1 MTYKMS
7 HAEVIGVTNGAI
19 GGKMPVKVVTFS
31 VQQGSNGHRI
41 AQLVGQ
47 RLGFT
52 YYDNE
57 IVSEA
62 ASIAGVSLETV
73 AAAERWPTFIERM
86 LERLAMTTVV
96 SEGVMPAPPS
106 TSPSTMMMT
115 SADYRAIIEQVIT
128 NLAERGGCV
137 IVGHAGQAVLKNTPS
152 VFKVLVSGSVEK
164 RTKQAMEDQ
173 NIGEKEAHVFVKN
186 SDKQRL
192 DFFKHIYSI
201 DWLDSSHY
209 DITLNTDDINVDTAV
224 SMVMTG
230 IESTP

>member
-1 MTYKMS
+1 
-7 HAEVIGVTNGAI
+7 
-19 GGKMPVKVVTFS
+19 MPVKVVTFS

-47 RLGFT
+47 KLGFP

-62 ASIAGVSLETV
+62 ASIVGVSAETV

-106 TSPSTMMMT
+106 TSPSNMMMT
-115 SADYRAIIEQVIT
+115 SADYRGIVEQVIT
-128 NLAERGGCV
+128 NLADRGGCV
-137 IVGHAGQAVLKNTPS
+137 IVGHAAQAVLKNTPS
-152 VFKVLVSGSVEK
+152 VFKVLVTGSAERRARQVM
-164 RTKQAMEDQ
+164 QDQ
-173 NIGEKEAHVFVKN
+173 NLEEKEALDFIKN
-186 SDKQRL
+186 SDRQRV
-192 DFFKHIYSI
+192 DFFKHIYNI
-201 DWLDSSHY
+201 EWLDSSHY
-209 DITLNTDDINVDTAV
+209 DMTLNTDDIDIETAV